1 MAEKTSEQLQAE
13 AAKQAALAAKSKA
26 AVDLEKVKLRQQ
38 QSDLRNLQASVVEF
52 GQKSVG
58 ATPSQQQIYATA
70 IISATQKINTLKS
83 ITIPSTNNKINS
95 LSTETVNYEE
105 NAKSLEAQAQ
115 AAIQGPPVPPPV
127 SEATEP
133 TNIAPVRDIPEFPGE
148 ADSGNSPIEV
158 NIAAPL
164 QSTSIVVPDPNEIQ
178 GPLAPQ
184 AQRQPTVQIFDD
196 GSTLTTNADGTF
208 VPTDATEIISS
219 PQSSTILD
227 GLGGLAAGAAAG
239 LIGGALLRK
248 APESIRGAV
257 GAAAITGAV
266 GLATNALFGNSI
278 KGLTTNK
285 KATQAA
291 QSNQDARNQQSTADW
306 RVRLSLADPDQN
318 YLYNLKPDP
327 GILAPLRATN
337 GVIFPYVPS
346 VSVSYIASYDPTD
359 VTHSNYKIYSYRQ
372 SSVESISLTCDFTA
386 QDTNEANYLLAVI
399 HFFRSVT
406 KMFYGKDENPKPGTP
421 PPLCY
426 LTGLGAFQFDK
437 HPLVITNFTYTLP
450 TEVDYIRASYYTS
463 DEPGVSQAPNN
474 TFSQPGPR
482 EVRLPQYLKA
492 GGVQGPPQ
500 WKTAF
505 PSSVEPTYVPTKMQI
520 QVQALPVVTR
530 NDISRRFSLA
540 GYASGDFYRGSAGK
554 TNGRG
559 IW

>member
-1 MAEKTSEQLQAE
+1 MAEKTSEQLQEE
-13 AAKQAALAAKSKA
+13 AAAQSALAAKSKA
-26 AVDLEKVKLRQQ
+26 ALNLEKVKLRQQ
-38 QSDLRNLQASVVEF
+38 QSELRSLQAAVVEF
-52 GQKSVG
+52 GQQSVG

-70 IISATQKINTLKS
+70 IISAQQKINTLKS

-95 LSTETVNYEE
+95 LSTETVTYEE

-127 SEATEP
+127 VVAAEP
-133 TNIAPVRDIPEFPGE
+133 TNTSPVRDVPEFPSE
-148 ADSGNSPIEV
+148 ADP
-158 NIAAPL
+158 
-164 QSTSIVVPDPNEIQ
+164 TEIQ
-178 GPLAPQ
+178 GPPAPQ

-196 GSTLTTNADGTF
+196 GSTLTTNADGTP
-208 VPTDATEIISS
+208 VATPATDNITSL
-219 PQSSTILD
+219 QSSTILG
-227 GLGGLAAGAAAG
+227 GLGELAAGAAAG

-248 APESIRGAV
+248 APESIRGVV

-266 GLATNALFGNSI
+266 SLATNALFGNSI
-278 KGLTTNK
+278 KGLTANK

-291 QSNQDARNQQSTADW
+291 QSKQDARNQQSTADW
-306 RVRLSLADPDQN
+306 RVRLSLADDQN

-327 GILAPLRATN
+327 GILAPLKATN

-406 KMFYGKDENPKPGTP
+406 KMFYGRDQNPKPGTP

>member
-38 QSDLRNLQASVVEF
+38 QSELRSLQAAVVEF

-70 IISATQKINTLKS
+70 IISANQKINTLKS

-95 LSTETVNYEE
+95 LSTETVTYEE
-105 NAKSLEAQAQ
+105 NAKILEAQAQ

-127 SEATEP
+127 VVAAAP
-133 TNIAPVRDIPEFPGE
+133 TNTAPVRDIPEFPGE
-148 ADSGNSPIEV
+148 AGFGNPDIEV

-164 QSTSIVVPDPNEIQ
+164 QSTSIVLPDSTETQSTP
-178 GPLAPQ
+178 APQ
-184 AQRQPTVQIFDD
+184 AQRQPTVTVFDD
-196 GSTLTTNADGTF
+196 GSTLTTNADGIPVAT
-208 VPTDATEIISS
+208 PATDNITSL
-219 PQSSTILD
+219 QSSTILD
-227 GLGGLAAGAAAG
+227 GLAGTAAG

-248 APESIRGAV
+248 APQGILGAV
-257 GAAAITGAV
+257 GAAAITGGV
-266 GLATNALFGNSI
+266 RLATNALFGNST
-278 KGLTTNK
+278 KGLTANK
-285 KATQAA
+285 KDAQAA
-291 QSNQDARNQQSTADW
+291 PSKQDSRNQQSTADW
-306 RVRLSLADPDQN
+306 RVRLSLVEKPD
-318 YLYNLKPDP
+318 YLYGAAEP
-327 GILAPLRATN
+327 GILAPLKATN

-359 VTHSNYKIYSYRQ
+359 VAHSNYKIYSYRQ

-406 KMFYGKDENPKPGTP
+406 KMFYGQDQNPKPGTP

-450 TEVDYIRASYYTS
+450 TDVDYIRASVFTPTN
-463 DEPGVSQAPNN
+463 PGVSQAPNN
-474 TFSQPGPR
+474 TFSQPGAS
-482 EVRLPQYLKA
+482 EVRLPQYLKP

>member
-1 MAEKTSEQLQAE
+1 MAEKTSQQLQEE
-13 AAKQAALAAKSKA
+13 AAAQSALAAKSKA
-26 AVDLEKVKLRQQ
+26 ALNLEKVKLRQQ
-38 QSDLRNLQASVVEF
+38 QSELRSLQAAVVEF

-70 IISATQKINTLKS
+70 IISAQQKINTLKN

-95 LSTETVNYEE
+95 LSTETVTYEE

-127 SEATEP
+127 AVAAEP
-133 TNIAPVRDIPEFPGE
+133 TNTSPVRDVPEFPGE
-148 ADSGNSPIEV
+148 DGFGPPDIEV

-164 QSTSIVVPDPNEIQ
+164 QSTSIVVPDPDEIQ
-178 GPLAPQ
+178 GPPAPQ

-196 GSTLTTNADGTF
+196 GSTLTTNADGTS
-208 VPTDATEIISS
+208 VATPSTDNITSL
-219 PQSSTILD
+219 QSSTILG
-227 GLGGLAAGAAAG
+227 GLGELAAGAAAG

-266 GLATNALFGNSI
+266 SLATNALFGNSI
-278 KGLTTNK
+278 KGLTANK

-291 QSNQDARNQQSTADW
+291 QSKQDARNQQSTADW
-306 RVRLSLADPDQN
+306 RVRLSLADDQN

-346 VSVSYIASYDPTD
+346 VSVSYIASYDSTD
-359 VTHSNYKIYSYRQ
+359 VTHSNYKIYGYRQ

-406 KMFYGKDENPKPGTP
+406 KMFYGQDQNPKPGTP

>member
-26 AVDLEKVKLRQQ
+26 EV
-38 QSDLRNLQASVVEF
+38 
-52 GQKSVG
+52 
-58 ATPSQQQIYATA
+58 
-70 IISATQKINTLKS
+70 
-83 ITIPSTNNKINS
+83 TNNKIILANQQADLRIIQSSVADFDQRAANS
-95 LSTETVNYEE
+95 KDFESKEFYINAAVAAQKQADKLSNVIIPDTNKRINRLTTETVTYEK

-115 AAIQGPPVPPPV
+115 AAIQVPPVPPPV
-127 SEATEP
+127 SVATPP
-133 TNIAPVRDIPEFPGE
+133 TNTAPVKETPEFPGE
-148 ADSGNSPIEV
+148 AGSGNPPIEV
-158 NIAAPL
+158 NIVKSPERVAINLFDVPPEPAPV
-164 QSTSIVVPDPNEIQ
+164 I
-178 GPLAPQ
+178 Q
-184 AQRQPTVQIFDD
+184 AQPIRQPQPQVFNELED
-196 GSTLTTNADGTF
+196 GSTVTINPDGSITST
-208 VPTDATEIISS
+208 PPPII
-219 PQSSTILD
+219 QNGIDSTVLS
-227 GLGGLAAGAAAG
+227 GLAAGAAAG

-248 APESIRGAV
+248 APQGILGAV
-257 GAAAITGAV
+257 GAVAVTGGV
-266 GLATNALFGNSI
+266 RLATNALFG

-285 KATQAA
+285 KAAQAA
-291 QSNQDARNQQSTADW
+291 KSNQDANNQQSTADW
-306 RVRLSLADPDQN
+306 RVRLSLVEKPD
-318 YLYNLKPDP
+318 YLYGAAEP
-327 GILAPLRATN
+327 GILAPLKATN

-450 TEVDYIRASYYTS
+450 TDVDYIRASVFTPTN
-463 DEPGVSQAPNN
+463 PGVSQAPNN
-474 TFSQPGPR
+474 TFSQPGAS
-482 EVRLPQYLKA
+482 EVRLPQYLKP

-505 PSSVEPTYVPTKMQI
+505 PSSVEPTYVPTKMSI

>member
-13 AAKQAALAAKSKA
+13 AAEQYALADKSKA
-26 AVDLEKVKLRQQ
+26 AKDLEKNELREQQ
-38 QSDLRNLQASVVEF
+38 QRLRILQATVAEF
-52 GQKSVG
+52 ERTSSSNQELPYMIYR
-58 ATPSQQQIYATA
+58 AQQDIYR
-70 IISATQKINTLKS
+70 LKN
-83 ITIPSTNNKINS
+83 ITIPATTNKINS
-95 LSTETVNYEE
+95 LATETATYEE
-105 NAKSLEAQAQ
+105 NAQSLEAQAQ
-115 AAIQGPPVPPPV
+115 QAAKAAIQGPPVPPPV
-127 SEATEP
+127 VVTAAP
-133 TNIAPVRDIPEFPGE
+133 TNTSLVRDTPEFPGE
-148 ADSGNSPIEV
+148 ADSNTT
-158 NIAAPL
+158 
-164 QSTSIVVPDPNEIQ
+164 QSNP
-178 GPLAPQ
+178 APQ
-184 AQRQPTVQIFDD
+184 AQRQPTVQILDD
-196 GSTLTTNADGTF
+196 GSTLTTNADGTL
-208 VPTDATEIISS
+208 VATPATDRVTS
-219 PQSSTILD
+219 PQSSTILG
-227 GLGGLAAGAAAG
+227 GLGELATGAAAG
-239 LIGGALLRK
+239 LISGALLRK
-248 APESIRGAV
+248 APANIKGAV
-257 GAAAITGAV
+257 GVAAITGAV
-266 GLATNALFGNSI
+266 GLATKALFGNSL

-285 KATQAA
+285 QAAQAA
-291 QSNQDARNQQSTADW
+291 QSKQDANNQQSTADW
-306 RVRLSLADPDQN
+306 RVRLSLADDQN

-346 VSVSYIASYDPTD
+346 VSVSYIASYDSTD
-359 VTHSNYKIYSYRQ
+359 VAHSNYKIYSYRQ

-406 KMFYGKDENPKPGTP
+406 KMFYGQDQNPKPGTP

-450 TEVDYIRASYYTS
+450 TDVDYIRASYYTS

-474 TFSQPGPR
+474 TPSQPGPR

-520 QVQALPVVTR
+520 QVQALPIVTR